1 MKINTMRYTIE
12 NQGKN
17 YLCTDHDSGLYVI
30 FEARK
35 FNETQGVNIPEGM
48 TPDDALRALVEM
60 SDWLAIFHYS
70 LVMPERATARQMIAH
85 QLSSL
90 RRREGLTQQ
99 QLADRVG
106 CPQSTIARLERARH
120 DASVGFVAEVAE
132 ALGCELR
139 ICERE

>member
-1 MKINTMRYTIE
+1 MRYTLE

-17 YLCTDHDSGLYVI
+17 WLCTDTASGLYII
-30 FEARK
+30 FEAKK
-35 FNETQGVNIPEGM
+35 FNETQDVNVPESM
-48 TPDDALRALVEM
+48 SPDEALRAVVEI
-60 SDWLAIFHYS
+60 SDWLAIFHYR
-70 LVMPERATARQMIAH
+70 LVMPERATSRQMIAH

-90 RRREGLTQQ
+90 RRRAGLTQQ

-106 CPQSTIARLERARH
+106 FPQSTIARLERAWH

-139 ICERE
+139 ICEKDE

>member
-1 MKINTMRYTIE
+1 MRYTLE

-17 YLCTDHDSGLYVI
+17 WLCTDTDSGLFII
-30 FEARK
+30 FEAKK
-35 FNETQGVNIPEGM
+35 FNETQDVNVPESM
-48 TPDDALRALVEM
+48 SPDEVLRAVVEM
-60 SDWLAIFHYS
+60 SDWLAIFHYR

-90 RRREGLTQQ
+90 RRRAGLTQQ

-139 ICERE
+139 ICEKEK

>member
-1 MKINTMRYTIE
+1 MRYTLE

-17 YLCTDHDSGLYVI
+17 WLCTDTASGLYII
-30 FEARK
+30 FEAKK
-35 FNETQGVNIPEGM
+35 FNETQDVNVPESM
-48 TPDDALRALVEM
+48 SPDEALRAVVEI
-60 SDWLAIFHYS
+60 SDWLAIFHYR
-70 LVMPERATARQMIAH
+70 LVMPERATSRQMIAH

-90 RRREGLTQQ
+90 RRRAGLTQQ

-106 CPQSTIARLERARH
+106 CPQSTIARLERAWH

-139 ICERE
+139 ICEKDE